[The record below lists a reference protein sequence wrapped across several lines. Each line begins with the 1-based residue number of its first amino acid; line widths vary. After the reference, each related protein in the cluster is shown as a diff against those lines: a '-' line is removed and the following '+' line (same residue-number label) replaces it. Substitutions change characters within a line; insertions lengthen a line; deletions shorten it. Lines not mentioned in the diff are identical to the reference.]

1 MKQVGELTG
10 RHYKLFDYVGAP
22 DAEKVI
28 VAIGSS
34 CDTIEETVNHLN
46 KNGEKLG
53 LIKVRLYRPFS
64 LEHFISAIPASCKTI
79 IAMDRTKAVSY
90 THLHIGHME
99 FCARQAERA

>member
-1 MKQVGELTG
+1 M
-10 RHYKLFDYVGAP
+10 RYFDYVGAP

-28 VAIGSS
+28 VTIGSS
-34 CDTIEETVNHLN
+34 CDTVEETINYLN

-79 IAMDRTKAVSY
+79 IAMDRTKEPGSVGEPLYADV
-90 THLHIGHME
+90 
-99 FCARQAERA
+99 CAALKDAGRDI